1 MRINN
6 NNEIMSYI
14 NKKIFFWTLKK
25 KFYSHG
31 SIWNTFIIKF
41 FFANFF
47 QTHGSNWDTFF
58 KKNFPCKYKKY
69 FYVAIKKFSSQ
80 KKRNFLAPIKKKK
93 KFPATVRKF
102 LCNNKNFFTII
113 KKITKIKIKKKGQ

>member
-14 NKKIFFWTLKK
+14 NKKIFFLTLKK

-47 QTHGSNWDTFF
+47 QTHGLNWETFF

-93 KFPATVRKF
+93 KIH
-102 LCNNKNFFTII
+102 CNC
-113 KKITKIKIKKKGQ
+113 KKISLQQ